1 MTIQTTMHGR
11 IGKLETKIWE
21 KTSENKQH
29 TTTEKKPFTAMSLV
43 VDRDRDKDKGPIW
56 VEVSVWSP
64 DLREKLSGC
73 GSGDHVLLQGNLT
86 LDKYVNH
93 NKEKQIGLKV
103 QAHNITVLSRKS
115 PQQTPKE
122 SFESKAHSG
131 GAEQKYF

>member
-1 MTIQTTMHGR
+1 MHGR
-11 IGKLETKIWE
+11 IGKLETKTWQ
-21 KTSENKQH
+21 NKQY
-29 TTTEKKPFTAMSLV
+29 TTMSLAV
-43 VDRDRDKDKGPIW
+43 NRGKDKDPIW
-56 VEVSVWSP
+56 IETSVWSP

-86 LDKYVNH
+86 LDEYVNR

-131 GAEQKYF
+131 GAEQTYF